1 MLTTSSTPSTTTSTS
16 STTTT
21 TESITTDEDTT
32 VDTTIDTTGSP
43 TELPTELPTE
53 SPTELPTESPTNL
66 LPTTSTTTQPIPE
79 FECPFDGIHPHPFE
93 CTEYFICAG
102 NVPHLMRCADELH
115 FNAATLQCD
124 FKENA
129 ECDLYSNFI

>member
-1 MLTTSSTPSTTTSTS
+1 MTPTTLTTSHTTVTTPSPSTISTSTS
-16 STTTT
+16 STTTEET
-21 TESITTDEDTT
+21 TIEITESPTEP
-32 VDTTIDTTGSP
+32 S
-43 TELPTELPTE
+43 TELPTEPPT
-53 SPTELPTESPTNL
+53 TL
-66 LPTTSTTTQPIPE
+66 LPTTTQPIPD

-102 NVPHLMRCADELH
+102 NVPHLMRCADGLH